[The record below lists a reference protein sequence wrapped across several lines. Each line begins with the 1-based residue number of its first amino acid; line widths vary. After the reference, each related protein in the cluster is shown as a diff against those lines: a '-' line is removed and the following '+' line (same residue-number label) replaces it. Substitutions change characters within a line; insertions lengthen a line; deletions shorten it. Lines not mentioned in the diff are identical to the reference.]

1 MAKNPVFE
9 PVFQRLLDDPAGSL
23 DLLRADFPK
32 FEASVIDEEQGHLS
46 PDAAIPSLDS
56 IAALVFDE
64 AGQVVNGFGPQWLPE
79 VASFPDLQ
87 SRVTMPAHHPHML
100 SIRDEGGSAVHA
112 IWANNRDAMD
122 WNLPR
127 KIRNAIGD
135 HPSGRIALS
144 VSGAESAGALQEAAR
159 SFGLSS
165 LEQKVVAAVVR
176 TGSGRAAAAAAG
188 LAYSTVREA
197 LSKAMRRMNAPNLPA
212 LVKKVV
218 AAAFG
223 VLPNDHD
230 GSAMLAEMLP
240 LSDRQATIAVM
251 IADGLSRKEAAAAMR
266 LSPAVIKKEL
276 EQIFAIL
283 GVASAAELAR
293 LVIEVRALRAFA
305 RSTNGALGFFDP
317 KIEPARFLSRPND
330 REVIAWSDYG
340 PASGRAVLVVHSNWS
355 CRAVP
360 RPLVMR
366 LQAAGWRPIAI
377 DRPGFGS
384 THAGSISRNDPF
396 GQAIADTAQ
405 VLDRLGIENIAVIAR
420 CGAQFATAL
429 KGALGARIGPV
440 VLVSPST
447 PTVASNRR
455 QGVVGVIKE
464 AFHRS
469 PRLIDFYFRVISAQL
484 TLERTERLTR
494 AIVAG
499 SRRDAAL
506 CDDEQF
512 IRDRFRA
519 IRPFSTGNL
528 IGAIIEEGL
537 ISADT
542 YTVPAIAHQDWAIL
556 QGDDDIHFSADD
568 VLRYWCEKL
577 PEARAITVADGGRFM
592 TSSHPALIV
601 DLLDELLAGQSAKT
615 TPPPS

>member
-1 MAKNPVFE
+1 M
-9 PVFQRLLDDPAGSL
+9 
-23 DLLRADFPK
+23 
-32 FEASVIDEEQGHLS
+32 
-46 PDAAIPSLDS
+46 
-56 IAALVFDE
+56 
-64 AGQVVNGFGPQWLPE
+64 
-79 VASFPDLQ
+79 
-87 SRVTMPAHHPHML
+87 
-100 SIRDEGGSAVHA
+100 
-112 IWANNRDAMD
+112 
-122 WNLPR
+122 
-127 KIRNAIGD
+127 
-135 HPSGRIALS
+135 
-144 VSGAESAGALQEAAR
+144 
-159 SFGLSS
+159 
-165 LEQKVVAAVVR
+165 
-176 TGSGRAAAAAAG
+176 
-188 LAYSTVREA
+188 
-197 LSKAMRRMNAPNLPA
+197 
-212 LVKKVV
+212 
-218 AAAFG
+218 
-223 VLPNDHD
+223 
-230 GSAMLAEMLP
+230 
-240 LSDRQATIAVM
+240 
-251 IADGLSRKEAAAAMR
+251 
-266 LSPAVIKKEL
+266 
-276 EQIFAIL
+276 
-283 GVASAAELAR
+283 
-293 LVIEVRALRAFA
+293 
-305 RSTNGALGFFDP
+305 
-317 KIEPARFLSRPND
+317 
-330 REVIAWSDYG
+330 
-340 PASGRAVLVVHSNWS
+340 
-355 CRAVP
+355 
-360 RPLVMR
+360 
-366 LQAAGWRPIAI
+366 
-377 DRPGFGS
+377 
-384 THAGSISRNDPF
+384 
-396 GQAIADTAQ
+396 AQ
-405 VLDRLGIENIAVIAR
+405 VLDRLGIETIAVIAR

-499 SRRDAAL
+499 SRRDAAM

-568 VLRYWCEKL
+568 VLRYWREKL

-615 TPPPS
+615 TPPPSAARQ